1 MNAQAQSNPVVTK
14 ALANV
19 THLATLPHVTA
30 RVLKL
35 VDDPEVTA
43 VELERLVSTDAV
55 LAARVLKVVNSA
67 FYGRPA
73 SVNSIR
79 QAIVMIGFPGLRV
92 VALAAS
98 LTKLF
103 RVTSAYTHFDPRG
116 PWLHSAA
123 VATAARLIAERV
135 GGDSDELFLAG
146 LLHDVG
152 TVIALQALRNGY
164 IDLLSLRN
172 ANPQQEFLALERKA
186 LKTTHEELGLALC
199 DKWNF
204 STTMRAAIGAHHD
217 PMALDGEGR
226 RVAAIIFVADFLA
239 AEAQIGYCC
248 AADGGALRADVV
260 DVLGLSGKALD
271 DVRRQLPEAAEDAL
285 ELCD

>member
-1 MNAQAQSNPVVTK
+1 MNAEAHSNPVVSE
-14 ALANV
+14 ALAHI

-35 VDDPEVTA
+35 VDDPDVTA
-43 VELERLVSTDAV
+43 SELERLVSTDAV

-103 RVTSAYTHFDPRG
+103 RITNAYKDFDPRG

-123 VATAARLIAERV
+123 VATAAQMIAERV

-152 TVIALQALRNGY
+152 TVIALQVFRNGY
-164 IDLLSLRN
+164 IDLMN
-172 ANPQQEFLALERKA
+172 AHRSDPQQDFLDLERRI
-186 LKTTHEELGLALC
+186 LKTTHEELGLGLC

-204 STTMRAAIGAHHD
+204 SATMRAAIGTHHS
-217 PMALDGEGR
+217 PLSLEGDAR
-226 RVAAIIFVADFLA
+226 RVAATVFLADQLA
-239 AEAQIGYCC
+239 AETGIGYCC
-248 AADGGALRADVV
+248 AADSQALRGDVV

-271 DVRRQLPEAAEDAL
+271 DIRTRLPEAASDAL